1 MKLREIIELVDE
13 GYTLEDR
20 EYKNR
25 VYSTT
30 YFLTSLIFILI
41 QIYISYQNFDIV
53 FIALMLLIIGAI
65 LIIRQKHLYRRTRSY
80 FDKIFERIVEY
91 GVVTIVISSVI
102 SLYVHPRI
110 FMVFIAQIFGLL
122 LAIDGILF
130 KSRKRK
136 ILGALTIFSSVLIF
150 IFAEYQFLIFGI
162 IQLFI
167 AICFLIS
174 KEWNYEHL
182 QLYS

>member
-1 MKLREIIELVDE
+1 M
-13 GYTLEDR
+13 
-20 EYKNR
+20 
-25 VYSTT
+25 
-30 YFLTSLIFILI
+30 
-41 QIYISYQNFDIV
+41 
-53 FIALMLLIIGAI
+53 
-65 LIIRQKHLYRRTRSY
+65 IIRQKHLYRRTRSY

-174 KEWNYEHL
+174 KE
-182 QLYS
+182 